1 MKKTLA
7 LTAAGTLLA
16 TPLAVLVAAPAAH
29 ADVDRKGACGTGRYE
44 LSVDREGSRHEVSV
58 DLDRVPARSSWIV
71 QITQDGKK
79 IAHVTRTAAR
89 DGELDVE
96 RVVAD
101 TAGKDT
107 FRFTAKRVGARTSC
121 GASVVVS

>member
-1 MKKTLA
+1 MKKTIA
-7 LTAAGTLLA
+7 LTAAATLLA
-16 TPLAVLVAAPAAH
+16 APAAVLVAAPAQ
-29 ADVDRKGACGTGRYE
+29 ADVDRTGSCGSGRYE
-44 LSVDREGSRHEVSV
+44 LSVDREGGRHEVSV
-58 DLDRVPARSSWIV
+58 DLDRLPAGSAWIV

-79 IAHVTRTAAR
+79 VAHVTRTAAR

-121 GASVVVS
+121 SSSLTVS